1 MFIMRGRETGNLNL
15 DCKFPRALTLEECF
29 EKVIQNENGS
39 YTGLHKLIAN
49 PEFLSIAY
57 NNLRKNKG
65 LDTVGVD
72 GATLDGINHGFF
84 NNLGKDIHTGKY
96 KPKPVRRIYI
106 DKPNGKKRPLG
117 VPSAIDKIPQEAIRI
132 ILERIYEP
140 KFLPNSHG
148 FRKKMS
154 CHTALNYYKMRFQG
168 VS

>member
-1 MFIMRGRETGNLNL
+1 MRGRETGNLNL
-15 DCKFPRALTLEECF
+15 DGKFPRALTLEECF

-57 NNLRKNKG
+57 SNLRKNKR
-65 LDTVGVD
+65 LNTVG
-72 GATLDGINHGFF
+72 GINQEFF

-117 VPSAIDKIPQEAIRI
+117 IPSAIDKIPQEAIRI

-154 CHTALNYYKMRFQG
+154 CHTALNYYKIRFQG